1 MTSALAAV
9 IGVVLGAAIVLAIV
23 LIRSRRDRET
33 TRRLMDELQAQK
45 AAEVNAIIDRV
56 NLEFAKISG
65 EALFQ
70 NTDHFLKWAKSKL
83 DDQTTAGDQRLESKK
98 KLIDAALATMNA
110 KLTELAGLTQSV
122 DKDRREDTGAIRA
135 DLAKATEATGRLRE
149 TTAQLREALSS
160 SQRRGQWG
168 ERMAEDV
175 LRLVGFIEGVNYQ
188 KQATVGTG
196 ERPDFTFLMPRG
208 LKLNMDV
215 KFPLDNYLRALDTDE
230 PQSRKHHESAFLRD
244 VRNQIKAVTTRAY
257 INAEEGTVDCVL
269 VFIPNEQVYHFIHEH
284 DPALLDDAVKQ
295 KVVLCSPLTLYAVL
309 AVVRQAVDNF
319 QLERTSSEILELL
332 GAFRGEW
339 KKYCEVVDRMGRA
352 LDQAMRAFEQLQ
364 TTRTRQ
370 LERKLDR
377 IEDLQQAK
385 GLTTEDPIDEQRLV
399 DV

>member
-1 MTSALAAV
+1 MLSALAVV
-9 IGVVLGAAIVLAIV
+9 IGVVVGAAIVLVIV
-23 LIRSRRDRET
+23 LLRSRRERESAQ
-33 TRRLMDELQAQK
+33 RLLEELQAQK
-45 AAEVNAIIDRV
+45 AAELGAIIAELKTAFSALSR
-56 NLEFAKISG
+56 
-65 EALFQ
+65 EALSQ
-70 NTDHFLKWAKSKL
+70 NTDDFLKLATTKL
-83 DDQTTAGDQRLESKK
+83 EQQSAAGDQQLESKR
-98 KLIDAALATMNA
+98 KLIDAALNNMNA
-110 KLTELAGLTQSV
+110 KLNELAGLTQSV
-122 DKDRREDTGAIRA
+122 DKDRRETAGALRA
-135 DLAKATEATGRLRE
+135 ELAKATEATGQLRE
-149 TTAQLREALSS
+149 TAAQLREALSS

-175 LRLVGFIEGVNYQ
+175 LRLVGFLEGVNYF

-215 KFPLDNYLRALDTDE
+215 KFPLDNYLRAIETED
-230 PQSRKHHESAFLRD
+230 PQSRKHHEAAFLRD

-257 INAEEGTVDCVL
+257 INAAEGTVDCVL

-284 DPALLDDAVKQ
+284 DRTLLDDAVKQ
-295 KVVLCSPLTLYAVL
+295 KVILCSPLTLYAVL
-309 AVVRQAVDNF
+309 SVVRQAVDNF
-319 QLERTSSEILELL
+319 RLEQTSNEILALL

-339 KKYCEVVDRMGRA
+339 KKYCEVVERMGRA

-377 IEDLQQAK
+377 IEDLQRAK
-385 GLTTEDPIDEQRLV
+385 GLPGDEPADSQKLV